1 MKINKER
8 LKTFESTCEKYK
20 NKLSFENVEESVLHH
35 KPLSKFKVAGCLMQ
49 KVGSTSLLKTFKQLN
64 EVVRLNQSSTVQQ
77 VKYRSKNWQ
86 TFIFVREPM
95 ERLASCYNDKM
106 IEPLEDHSAPKFIK
120 AFRLGVKRLAMK
132 LKGHKRF
139 HQGEAPSFED
149 FLVTKVLN
157 EDWGGTGYGRHWAP
171 YYKECAPCTLK
182 YDFIG
187 LLDPTMEESKVSK
200 SRCIIYQSF
209 DIGT

>member
-1 MKINKER
+1 
-8 LKTFESTCEKYK
+8 
-20 NKLSFENVEESVLHH
+20 
-35 KPLSKFKVAGCLMQ
+35 
-49 KVGSTSLLKTFKQLN
+49 
-64 EVVRLNQSSTVQQ
+64 
-77 VKYRSKNWQ
+77 
-86 TFIFVREPM
+86 M

-106 IEPLEDHSAPKFIK
+106 IEPLKDHMWPNFVK
-120 AFRLGVKRLAMK
+120 AFRLDIKRLAMK

-139 HQGEAPSFED
+139 SQGEAPSFED

-187 LLDPTMEESKVSK
+187 LLDPTMEETNVSY
-200 SRCIIYQSF
+200 SHSF
-209 DIGT
+209 DIDI

>member
-1 MKINKER
+1 MKINQER

-20 NKLSFENVEESVLHH
+20 DKLRFENLEESLLHH
-35 KPLSKFKVAGCLMQ
+35 KSLWKFKVAGCLMQ
-49 KVGSTSLLKTFKQLN
+49 KVGSTSLQKTIKKVN
-64 EVVRLNQSSTVQQ
+64 EVDFLKLSTLQQ
-77 VKYRSKNWQ
+77 VKYRSKHWQ

-95 ERLASCYNDKM
+95 ERLASCYNDKI
-106 IEPLEDHSAPKFIK
+106 IEPLKDHIK
-120 AFRLGVKRLAMK
+120 PNYVKTFRLDVKRLAMK

-139 HQGEAPSFED
+139 YQGEAPRFED

-157 EDWGGTGYGRHWAP
+157 EDWGGIGYGRHWAP

-187 LLDPTMEESKVSK
+187 LLDPTMEETKVSH
-200 SRCIIYQSF
+200 CITYQLF
-209 DIGT
+209 F

>member
-1 MKINKER
+1 MKINEER
-8 LKTFESTCEKYK
+8 VKTFERTCEKYK

-35 KPLSKFKVAGCLMQ
+35 KPMSKFKVAGCLMQ
-49 KVGSTSLLKTFKQLN
+49 KVGSSSLQKTIRQVNKVDHLD
-64 EVVRLNQSSTVQQ
+64 RSSTLQQ

-106 IEPLEDHSAPKFIK
+106 IEPLKDHIHPNFVK
-120 AFRLGVKRLAMK
+120 AFRLNVKRLAMK
-132 LKGHKRF
+132 LKGHRKF
-139 HQGEAPSFED
+139 YQGEDPSFKD

-157 EDWGGTGYGRHWAP
+157 EDWGGRGYGRHWAP
-171 YYKECAPCTLK
+171 YYKECAPCTHK

-187 LLDPTMEESKVSK
+187 LLDPTMEETKVS
-200 SRCIIYQSF
+200 
-209 DIGT
+209 